1 MTLLAAQLH
10 ELQAA
15 RDEAAMLA
23 ASSKPIEAKAKA
35 TRAGETRSC
44 WPTSG
49 CRVARSHRVLLAFSE
64 AEEAE
69 KEVAKLRVQLERVK
83 SQSKKDLLQAAAHV
97 EEMTMVMEVTPEKMC
112 AVGNERP
119 RVYQAYERLENELA
133 KATTEVEK
141 VRAGCVQCAA
151 TVLVPTLDRPPS
163 PS

>member
-35 TRAGETRSC
+35 TRAGETKSC

-97 EEMTMVMEVTPEKMC
+97 EEMTMVMEAPEKLC

-119 RVYQAYERLENELA
+119 RVCQAYERLENELA

-141 VRAGCVQCAA
+141 VRAGCVQ
-151 TVLVPTLDRPPS
+151 
-163 PS
+163 